1 MIGFIGGTGNQ
12 GRALALRLSAFGEEV
27 ILGSRSM
34 EKAEITVSKIK
45 KEKKGLKIKP
55 GTNEEAARKAEIV
68 FVTLPYGGM
77 KEALMPLALHLRGK
91 IVVDVTNPFTNGDV
105 HDMSFNRDR
114 GISAS
119 EELQALLSESR
130 VVCAFKNVSS
140 NIISHIDEEVEAASI
155 VCSDFKDA
163 KQRIIRLSEKIE
175 IPSVDGGGLE
185 NALLCELLTR
195 FLLQLNKR
203 YKTETGIKIVYHH
216 G

>member
-55 GTNEEAARKAEIV
+55 GINEEAARKAEIV
-68 FVTLPYGGM
+68 FVTLPYNIM
-77 KEALMPLALHLRGK
+77 KEILEPLKKTLSGK
-91 IVVDVTNPFTNGDV
+91 IIVDVTNPLTDNNI
-105 HDMSFNRDR
+105 HK

-119 EELQALLSESR
+119 EELQAILKDSK

-140 NIISHIDEEVEAASI
+140 TLLWRAVEKLEVDSI
-155 VCSDFKDA
+155 VCSDFPDA
-163 KQRIIRLSEKIE
+163 KERIIDLSEAIG
-175 IPSVDGGGLE
+175 IPAVDGGPLE
-185 NALLCELLTR
+185 NALA
-195 FLLQLNKR
+195 
-203 YKTETGIKIVYHH
+203 
-216 G
+216 